1 MKQKVAI
8 ALSGGIDSLLA
19 GHLLKQSGTDLF
31 GIHFITGYEKERK
44 NISFVSKQLDIPIQ
58 QVDLSDGFEKRV
70 VSYFVST
77 YLAGKTPNPCVMCN
91 KAIKFGALWEAARTF
106 GADRIATGHYAITS
120 PDRHGRTRLF
130 KGVDS
135 QKEQS
140 YFLSMLSPDLL
151 AKGVFPLGRYTK
163 SEVKKTALTEN
174 LEPVEKKESQDIC
187 FIHHGDAGRFIAW
200 KTGITETKGDIVKS
214 DGTVM
219 GEHDG
224 VFKFTVGQRRKINC
238 PGPEPYYVKTIDPR
252 NNTLVIGTRDE
263 ILKKSFYIDS
273 FNRISSDLEFP
284 FRAVTKIRYN
294 HPGARSIVVKEGE
307 RYKVEFE
314 EPQHAVAPGQ
324 TAVFYKNNEVLGGGI
339 IQ

>member
-1 MKQKVAI
+1 M
-8 ALSGGIDSLLA
+8 LS
-19 GHLLKQSGTDLF
+19 
-31 GIHFITGYEKERK
+31 
-44 NISFVSKQLDIPIQ
+44 
-58 QVDLSDGFEKRV
+58 
-70 VSYFVST
+70 
-77 YLAGKTPNPCVMCN
+77 
-91 KAIKFGALWEAARTF
+91 
-106 GADRIATGHYAITS
+106 ADR
-120 PDRHGRTRLF
+120 LE
-130 KGVDS
+130 KGI
-135 QKEQS
+135 
-140 YFLSMLSPDLL
+140 
-151 AKGVFPLGRYTK
+151 FPLGGYTK
-163 SEVKKTALTEN
+163 FQVKQAAEREQ
-174 LEPVEKKESQDIC
+174 LEPLEKKESQDIC
-187 FIHHGDAGRFIAW
+187 FIHHGDTGRFIAR
-200 KTGITETKGDIVKS
+200 KTGLTGTKGNIVKS

-238 PGPEPYYVKTIDPR
+238 PGPQPYYVKTIDPQ
-252 NNTLVIGTRDE
+252 NNTLVIGTKDE

-324 TAVFYKNNEVLGGGI
+324 TAVFYKNDEVLGGGI